1 MISMVKPKPGREL
14 VCWLGPGIRIDRFFD
29 QEMVLCLI
37 NGSEQ
42 VPSLA
47 LALALALVEQF

>member
-14 VCWLGPGIRIDRFFD
+14 VCWLGTGIRVDLFFD

-47 LALALALVEQF
+47 LALVEQF